1 MLPDARIFAVFLA
14 AAVTLTVTPGPDMVY
29 VASRALGQGR
39 AADCLARGPLRWDHL
54 AMDDVKIPIDQIY
67 VPTKRREEIDQ
78 ARVDEL
84 AEDILEDGLKVPIS
98 VRAGKGRY
106 VLVAGL
112 QRLEAMKALGE
123 DKITAI
129 VVGPPQH

>member
-1 MLPDARIFAVFLA
+1 
-14 AAVTLTVTPGPDMVY
+14 
-29 VASRALGQGR
+29 
-39 AADCLARGPLRWDHL
+39 
-54 AMDDVKIPIDQIY
+54 MDDVKIPIDQIY
-67 VPTKRREEIDQ
+67 VPAKRREEIDSV
-78 ARVDEL
+78 RVDAL
-84 AEDILEDGLKVPIS
+84 AENILEDGLKVPIS

-129 VVGPPQH
+129 VVGSPQH